1 MRTLIVMRLKKLTLR
16 LLGVFD
22 ESVLINRSRRA
33 EVQLLELAHEL
44 VMLSTADDVIKVE
57 GNTIDLNYV
66 GVALK
71 ASRFVLMV
79 ITRTRCVL
87 SMHENT
93 ARLEK
98 IKSDLVSWA
107 A

>member
-1 MRTLIVMRLKKLTLR
+1 MNHFLSIEV
-16 LLGVFD
+16 V
-22 ESVLINRSRRA
+22 RA

-44 VMLSTADDVIKVE
+44 VMLSAADDVIKVE
-57 GNTIDLNYV
+57 GNTISLVYAGRGTEFISLCLDGKY
-66 GVALK
+66 
-71 ASRFVLMV
+71 SDS
-79 ITRTRCVL
+79 TRIQYAR
-87 SMHENT
+87 ENM

>member
-1 MRTLIVMRLKKLTLR
+1 MNHFLSIEV
-16 LLGVFD
+16 V
-22 ESVLINRSRRA
+22 RA

-44 VMLSTADDVIKVE
+44 VTLSTADDVIKVE
-57 GNTIDLNYV
+57 GNTISLIYAGRGTEFISLCLDGKY
-66 GVALK
+66 
-71 ASRFVLMV
+71 SDS
-79 ITRTRCVL
+79 TRIQYAR
-87 SMHENT
+87 ENM

>member
-1 MRTLIVMRLKKLTLR
+1 MNHFLSIEV
-16 LLGVFD
+16 V
-22 ESVLINRSRRA
+22 RA
-33 EVQLLELAHEL
+33 EVQLLELAHEM

-57 GNTIDLNYV
+57 GNTISLVYAGRGTEFISLCLDGKY
-66 GVALK
+66 
-71 ASRFVLMV
+71 SDS
-79 ITRTRCVL
+79 TRIQYAR
-87 SMHENT
+87 ENM

>member
-1 MRTLIVMRLKKLTLR
+1 MNHFLSIEV
-16 LLGVFD
+16 V
-22 ESVLINRSRRA
+22 RA

-44 VMLSTADDVIKVE
+44 VMLSTADDAIKVE
-57 GNTIDLNYV
+57 GNTISLIYAGRGTEFISLCLDDKY
-66 GVALK
+66 
-71 ASRFVLMV
+71 SDS
-79 ITRTRCVL
+79 TRIRYAR
-87 SMHENT
+87 ENM

>member
-1 MRTLIVMRLKKLTLR
+1 MNQFLSIEV
-16 LLGVFD
+16 V
-22 ESVLINRSRRA
+22 RA

-44 VMLSTADDVIKVE
+44 VMLSTTDDVVE
-57 GNTIDLNYV
+57 VNDNRITLTYV
-66 GVALK
+66 GRGSESIMLCLEEK
-71 ASRFVLMV
+71 YSDS
-79 ITRTRCVL
+79 TRIQYAR
-87 SMHENT
+87 ENM